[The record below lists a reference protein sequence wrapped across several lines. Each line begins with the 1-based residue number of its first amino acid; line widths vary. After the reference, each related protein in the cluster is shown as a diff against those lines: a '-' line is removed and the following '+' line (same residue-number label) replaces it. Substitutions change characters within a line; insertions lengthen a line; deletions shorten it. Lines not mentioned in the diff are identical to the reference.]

1 MGATGAHR
9 FKCHHCC
16 NGNDDKEEVLLQRDI
31 KRTIYFQDLSEIK
44 VPMMTRDCVGIPTNK
59 EECDGK
65 NAQRQALNPLE
76 YTHLEKDL
84 EPERAYD
91 GKYKHRHIT
100 PAAHG
105 SLFQTL

>member
-9 FKCHHCC
+9 FKCHDRCDW
-16 NGNDDKEEVLLQRDI
+16 NDDEEEVLLEWDI
-31 KRTIYFQDLSEIK
+31 KGAIYFQDLSEIK
-44 VPMMTRDCVGIPTNK
+44 VPVVARDCVYVPTNK

-65 NAQRQALNPLE
+65 NAERQALNPLE
-76 YTHLEKDL
+76 YTHFEKDL

-91 GKYKHRHIT
+91 GKDKHRHIT